1 MKKTTLKNK
10 TIAVTA
16 AALSLAVLAG
26 CVSSGSSPAAGS
38 VASDPSSTTQNQAM
52 GTILLSVNPE
62 IEIDYDD
69 GGRVLEIE
77 GLNEEGKAVIKDF
90 TGYEGQACRTVVE
103 DLVEEIYAD
112 GYFENTV
119 GGHTKNIVVKLEE
132 GSRYPDDDFLEDVA
146 EGVRG
151 AVKTCHLDSSTMTV
165 NEDDYAENGYIGLDK
180 AKELVL
186 GQLGLEEATFTE
198 REYELDDG
206 VYELEFTANG
216 VEYEFEVNAVTG
228 KVTEADYDHNDDWKD
243 YDDRDDDRDD
253 NNDDDRDD
261 DRDDNNDDDRDDD
274 NDDNNDDD
282 RDDDRD
288 DNNDDDRDDDKDDNN
303 DDDRDDDKDDD
314 KNDDNDD
321 DNDDDRDDDKD
332 DNNDDDRDDDNDD
345 DDDDRPAATK
355 KPTVKP
361 TAKPT
366 TRPVQNDDDDDDDRY
381 DDDKNDDNDD
391 DNDDDRDD
399 DNDDDNDDD
408 KDDDHDD
415 DRDDDNDD

>member
-38 VASDPSSTTQNQAM
+38 VASDPSSSTQNQAM

-112 GYFENTV
+112 GYFDSTV

-151 AVKTCHLDSSTMTV
+151 AVKTCHLDSSAMTV

-186 GQLGLEEATFTE
+186 GQLGLEEASFTE

-243 YDDRDDDRDD
+243 YDDDD
-253 NNDDDRDD
+253 NDDRDD
-261 DRDDNNDDDRDDD
+261 DDDRYDDDDDD
-274 NDDNNDDD
+274 NDDRYDDD
-282 RDDDRD
+282 
-288 DNNDDDRDDDKDDNN
+288 
-303 DDDRDDDKDDD
+303 
-314 KNDDNDD
+314 DD
-321 DNDDDRDDDKD
+321 DNDDRY
-332 DNNDDDRDDDNDD
+332 
-345 DDDDRPAATK
+345 
-355 KPTVKP
+355 
-361 TAKPT
+361 
-366 TRPVQNDDDDDDDRY
+366 DDDDDDDRY
-381 DDDKNDDNDD
+381 DDD
-391 DNDDDRDD
+391 DDDRYDD
-399 DNDDDNDDD
+399 D
-408 KDDDHDD
+408 DD
-415 DRDDDNDD
+415 DRYD